1 MLSFKCYQKTEH
13 DISTALN
20 VKAWLSQLQRKKT
33 EKTLR
38 LVPFFFF
45 INPIKSV
52 SPLFACFNNKGSHT
66 HNDRHRKCP

>member
-20 VKAWLSQLQRKKT
+20 VKAWLSQLEKENRENT
-33 EKTLR
+33 ETCS
-38 LVPFFFF
+38 FFF